1 MTVEDMK
8 VLESDLERQELE
20 AAGGA
25 PLPASVYTQL
35 LAVYL
40 YHNDLCNAKM
50 LWKRIPDSAKLA
62 DEELNAVWRIGQRM
76 WQRDL
81 YLVHVALAQT
91 DSWSE
96 PVAPIMDALK
106 GQVRSR
112 ALELIGSA
120 YSSITVESL
129 ARLLGETPAQALASA
144 ASQPG
149 WQIVDSNMIL
159 PKKPVPPPGPP
170 LTSEDQLDKL
180 TEFVSFLE
188 N

>member
-8 VLESDLERQELE
+8 VLEADLEREELE
-20 AAGGA
+20 AAIGT
-25 PLPASVYTQL
+25 PLQAQKYTQL
-35 LAVYL
+35 LAIYL

-50 LWKRIPDSAKLA
+50 LWKRIPEAVKLA

-76 WQRDL
+76 WQRDF
-81 YLVHVALAQT
+81 YLMHLALAQT
-91 DSWSE
+91 DSWTE

-120 YSSITVESL
+120 YSSITIESL
-129 ARLLGETPAQALASA
+129 ARLLGETPAQAVASA

-149 WQIVDSNMIL
+149 WQIVEGNMVL
-159 PKKPVPPPGPP
+159 PKKPAPAPGPP